1 MGRKERRMIVLCKDN
16 NGLGDCPYRKYCL
29 AAMNDR
35 TISGC
40 NLPFVWAG
48 MIDKSDAVV
57 QHTVRERKEE

>member
-1 MGRKERRMIVLCKDN
+1 MIVKCKDN

-35 TISGC
+35 TITGC

-57 QHTVRERKEE
+57 QHTVREERKEE